1 MRWILFSLLV
11 LVAHC
16 SSASECQS
24 NETLI
29 ASCNLSG
36 KISRLAAFCT
46 NKKEDTIRYSFS
58 KGNVAELTVTF
69 DSKSKLKR
77 WVDLGTYTTYLGF
90 NRGAYSYVLRVPEE
104 KSGAVALLD
113 VKKNG
118 EISSTK
124 RCSSN
129 SFGEEDIKINSIEDV
144 DDGAIRNNG
153 FKFP

>member
-1 MRWILFSLLV
+1 MDLVYFIGFSRSLLICKRV
-11 LVAHC
+11 SIEWKHF
-16 SSASECQS
+16 
-24 NETLI
+24 I

-118 EISSTK
+118 EI
-124 RCSSN
+124 
-129 SFGEEDIKINSIEDV
+129 IKHKEM
-144 DDGAIRNNG
+144 
-153 FKFP
+153 

>member
-1 MRWILFSLLV
+1 MKKILLTLV
-11 LVAHC
+11 LSVAHY
-16 SSASECQS
+16 SYASECQP

-36 KISRLAAFCT
+36 KISRLAAFCA
-46 NKKEDTIRYSFS
+46 NKDEDTIRYSFS
-58 KGNVAELTVTF
+58 KGNTSELTVTF
-69 DSKSKLKR
+69 NSKNKLKR
-77 WVDLGTYTTYLGF
+77 WVDSATYTTYLGF
-90 NRGAYSYVLRVPEE
+90 NRGVYSYVLRIPEE
-104 KSGAVALLD
+104 KPGVVALLD

-118 EISSTK
+118 GIISTK

-144 DDGAIRNNG
+144 DDSVVRNNG